1 MKEGVHTFKE
11 RVILLCQSILETRRI
26 SHLPGSAHF
35 TIPLNL
41 NPTKWSD
48 SLKQFFGNLA
58 TNCVSVFHH
67 FVNRRLN
74 G

>member
-35 TIPLNL
+35 TIPLKL
-41 NPTKWSD
+41 LLMTFADK
-48 SLKQFFGNLA
+48 SLLVEVVRA
-58 TNCVSVFHH
+58 LC
-67 FVNRRLN
+67 L
-74 G
+74 